1 VRSQSVL
8 DSVGALSALLGTVDS
23 LFMKAVLEAAAPLR
37 LPAAAEGAAAEE
49 GGVVP
54 AKEEASASV
63 EESFVLPRCTSWIED
78 GPAAGSGSGSSRPA
92 QLVRGDDDARTPYI
106 VSFRPRA

>member
-1 VRSQSVL
+1 L

-37 LPAAAEGAAAEE
+37 LPAAAEAAEGAAAEE
-49 GGVVP
+49 GGVGA
-54 AKEEASASV
+54 AKEETLASV
-63 EESFVLPRCTSWIED
+63 EESFVLPQCTSWIED

-92 QLVRGDDDARTPYI
+92 QLVRGGDDARTPYI
-106 VSFRPRA
+106 VSFRPRS